1 MSKLVNEA
9 NDGKINDFILSN
21 QEADILVRQL
31 LNIGEAMYKAGG
43 EISRIEDSLYR
54 LGKSYGALHF
64 SVYALTSILFV
75 TAEFPGDYSIS
86 QSRRIT
92 ERETT
97 NLSRI
102 EELNQ
107 LCRECANNPLPVLV
121 LQKRV
126 LDILGTCANP
136 WYYYAG
142 ELVAAFGFTFFFG
155 GNILDAFIATFAVI
169 LICLMQKYIKP
180 LCSGL
185 IFFNILTSMVSG
197 SLVCLLNLFVPG
209 LHINRILIGVIMV
222 LIPGIAITNSMR
234 YILSGDTISS
244 FEKLIDSLLQAF
256 AIAIGF
262 ILAMYTFKTP
272 VSVTVI
278 DKGVWQDLAQIVAA
292 MAGTAGFC
300 MLFNSKTKNIIITTL
315 GGGLCW
321 GMYLLASHFGMNVFI
336 SSLAAT
342 LVVGV
347 YGEIFAHKIKVPTT
361 VFFIPASLPLI
372 PGKNLY
378 YSALGI
384 LAQDWSMVRENLIS
398 LALTAFGISF
408 GFALV
413 IECDSFIKKIG
424 RKKNKEK
431 CVSNQKALF

>member
-1 MSKLVNEA
+1 MSNLTDKR
-9 NDGKINDFILSN
+9 INDFILSN

-54 LGKSYGALHF
+54 LGKRYGALHF

-92 ERETT
+92 EREST

-107 LCRECANNPLPVLV
+107 LCRECAEHPLPVLV

-126 LDILGTCANP
+126 LDILGKPANP
-136 WYYYAG
+136 WMFYLG
-142 ELVAAFGFTFFFG
+142 ELISTFGFTFFFG
-155 GNILDAFIATFAVI
+155 GNLLDAIIATLAVV
-169 LICLMQKYIKP
+169 LIIFLQKYLKP

-185 IFFNILTSMVSG
+185 IFFNLLTSFISG
-197 SLVCLLNLFVPG
+197 VFVCGLNRFILG
-209 LHINRILIGVIMV
+209 LHVDQILIGVIMV

-256 AIAIGF
+256 AIAAGF
-262 ILAMYTFKTP
+262 ILAMYCLKTP
-272 VSVTVI
+272 VAVTVLE
-278 DKGVWQDLAQIVAA
+278 KTSLQIAIQIIAA
-292 MAGTAGFC
+292 MVGTLGFC
-300 MLFNSKTKNIIITTL
+300 MIFNSKTRNIIITTL
-315 GGGLCW
+315 GGGVCW
-321 GMYLLASHFGMNVFI
+321 TIYLLATHFGANAFI
-336 SSLAAT
+336 SALFAT
-342 LVVGV
+342 LLVGI
-347 YGEIFAHKIKVPTT
+347 YGEIAAHAVKVPTT

-378 YSALGI
+378 YSVLGI
-384 LAQDWSMVRENLIS
+384 LDQDWSMVRGNLIA
-398 LALTAFGISF
+398 LALTAFGISI

-413 IECDSFIKKIG
+413 IECDQFIKKLH
-424 RKKNKEK
+424 RKRNK
-431 CVSNQKALF
+431 VQAVNNQKDMF